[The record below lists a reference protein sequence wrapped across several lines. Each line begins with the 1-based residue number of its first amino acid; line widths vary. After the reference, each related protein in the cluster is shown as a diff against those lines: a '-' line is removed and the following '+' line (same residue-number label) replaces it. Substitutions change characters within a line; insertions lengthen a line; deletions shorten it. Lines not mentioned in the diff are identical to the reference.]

1 MKIAFLTAGGVA
13 PCLSASLGAL
23 IQTYNELAPKAD
35 LLGYLHGYRGLLL
48 GNSIEI
54 PSSIRK
60 LGGIF
65 FIELPTKK
73 ILQNTL
79 KL

>member
-35 LLGYLHGYRGLLL
+35 LL
-48 GNSIEI
+48 
-54 PSSIRK
+54 
-60 LGGIF
+60 
-65 FIELPTKK
+65 
-73 ILQNTL
+73 
-79 KL
+79 

>member
-23 IQTYNELAPKAD
+23 IQTYNKLAPKAD

-54 PSSIRK
+54 PSSIRNK
-60 LGGIF
+60 TDVLF
-65 FIELPTKK
+65 K
-73 ILQNTL
+73 
-79 KL
+79 